1 MKHFYMLGIALFSC
15 FLLNTTNTCAQ
26 SLKDLFNKEN
36 VTNIIKEVTGNKT
49 FNIEGTWN
57 YKGTACE
64 FESDNLLKK
73 AGGALASS
81 ALENKLDEYCLKAGI
96 KPGSFNYTFKADS
109 TFTNTYGKKTFRGK
123 YSINND
129 TVTLKYFGLVA
140 FQAKANTS
148 NNNLVLLFDA
158 DKLLKLMSTLGNM
171 SKSTAMQTLSNLA
184 DQYDGA
190 RLGFD
195 LSKEL

>member
-1 MKHFYMLGIALFSC
+1 MKHIYMTGIALFSC
-15 FLLNTTNTCAQ
+15 FLLSITNTHAQ

-36 VTNIIKEVTGNKT
+36 VTNLIKEVTGNKT

-57 YKGTACE
+57 YQGTACE

-73 AGGALASS
+73 AGGAVASS
-81 ALENKLDEYCLKAGI
+81 ALENKLDEYCSKAGI
-96 KPGSFNYTFKADS
+96 KPGSFNYTFNADS

-123 YSINND
+123 YSINED
-129 TVTLKYFGLVA
+129 TVTLKYFGLVS
-140 FQAKANTS
+140 FQAKANSS

-158 DKLLKLMSTLGNM
+158 DKLLKLMSTLGSM

-190 RLGFD
+190 KLGFD
-195 LSKEL
+195 LSKQL

>member
-1 MKHFYMLGIALFSC
+1 MKRIYITGTALFAC
-15 FLLNTTNTCAQ
+15 LILNTYTAGAQ
-26 SLKDLFNKEN
+26 SLKDLFSKEK
-36 VTNIIKEVTGNKT
+36 VTDIIKEVTGNNI

-73 AGGALASS
+73 AGGAVASS
-81 ALENKLDEYCLKAGI
+81 ALENKLDEYCAKAGI
-96 KPGSFNYTFKADS
+96 KPGSFNYTFNADS

-123 YSINND
+123 YSISKD
-129 TVTLKYFGLVA
+129 TVTLKYFGLVS
-140 FQAKANTS
+140 FHAKANSS

-190 RLGFD
+190 KLGFD
-195 LSKEL
+195 LSKQ

>member
-1 MKHFYMLGIALFSC
+1 MKHIYRVGIALFSC
-15 FLLNTTNTCAQ
+15 FFLSTANISAQ
-26 SLKDLFNKEN
+26 SLKDLFSKEN
-36 VTNIIKEVTGNKT
+36 VTNIIKEVAGHKT

-73 AGGALASS
+73 AGGAVASS
-81 ALENKLDEYCLKAGI
+81 ALENKLDEYCSKAGI
-96 KPGSFNYTFKADS
+96 KPGSFNYTFNADS

-123 YSINND
+123 YSISND

-140 FQAKANTS
+140 FHAKANSS
-148 NNNLVLLFDA
+148 NDNLVLLFDA

-195 LSKEL
+195 LSKQ